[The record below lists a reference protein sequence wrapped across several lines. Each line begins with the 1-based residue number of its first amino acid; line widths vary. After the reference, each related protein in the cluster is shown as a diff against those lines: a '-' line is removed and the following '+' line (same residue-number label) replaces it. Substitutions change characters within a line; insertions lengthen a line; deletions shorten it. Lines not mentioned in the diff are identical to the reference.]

1 MLGGRA
7 GQTVYEWSQAIDE
20 INIYMCAPRPRRA
33 SALGRADPAAPD
45 GARSTPPPG
54 VGARDL
60 DVKIATAKLQVGLK
74 GNPPFLNEEFSFTVK
89 EDESFWTLGARPPR
103 PSPARRSPQRA
114 ERVTARRAEDGVLH
128 IQCEKVKPGEAWPS
142 ALKGHQALDAV
153 GQEESKKAMM
163 LQRFQKENP
172 GFDFSGADFNGQV
185 PDATQFMGGMK
196 TTS

>member
-1 MLGGRA
+1 MRAPPPPRCRARA
-7 GQTVYEWSQAIDE
+7 GCDQA
-20 INIYMCAPRPRRA
+20 APDP
-33 SALGRADPAAPD
+33 ADPAAPD

-74 GNPPFLNEEFSFTVK
+74 GNPPFLNEEFSFAVK

-103 PSPARRSPQRA
+103 PSPARRPSLSPAESRA
-114 ERVTARRAEDGVLH
+114 RDGAPRRAEDGVLH